1 MNEEIRKDIEI
12 KDEELEQVS
21 GGYWGD
27 EYAPNCPN
35 CNLKMRVVYINTFP
49 VYNCGSCG
57 HVIEIE
63 P

>member
-1 MNEEIRKDIEI
+1 MENKKFELN
-12 KDEELEQVS
+12 DEALDVVS